1 MLALLMAV
9 FTFTSCEDVP
19 APYDDPN
26 NNGGEDPDNPT
37 VVIEPTGEGT
47 LESPYNV
54 AAAIQYTS
62 ALESDV
68 EADKDIY
75 IKGIVTSITESYS
88 TDYGNATFYISDDAD
103 ATNKF
108 YVFRTYYF
116 GNKKYTSGVQ
126 PQVGDEVIICGKVIN
141 YKGNTPETVTNKSYL
156 YSLNG
161 KTSADEGGSTTGE
174 ATGDGTLANPF
185 NAIAAN
191 KYASALAANAKS
203 DKDVYIKGKIASIK
217 ESFSTTYGNA
227 SFYISDDGTAENTF
241 YVFRTLYIGNVK
253 YTSGVQ
259 PQVGDDVIIC
269 GKVTNYYGNTPETYQ
284 NESYIYSL
292 TSNGGGGSSDTGDQT
307 ATNGDFEAWSGGQPT
322 NWKTTST
329 AGNATLAQSED
340 AHGGKYSVKVSGTS
354 SANKRLGYKEMEL
367 KAGEYT
373 MTFYAKAAT
382 STGASVRPG
391 YVPVTNGTVG
401 SYVYGDYTNDI
412 TSTTWVKVT
421 HTFTIS
427 TDGTYCLVIMN
438 SKNPGGDVLID
449 DFTLT
454 LGSTVII
461 K

>member
-1 MLALLMAV
+1 MKKILYSMFALAMAT

-19 APYDDPN
+19 APYEDPN
-26 NNGGEDPDNPT
+26 NNG

-75 IKGIVTSITESYS
+75 IKGIVTNISENYS

-108 YVFRTYYF
+108 CVFRTYYF

-126 PQVGDEVIICGKVIN
+126 PQTGDEVIICGKVVN

-161 KTSADEGGSTTGE
+161 KTSAEEGGTTTGE
-174 ATGDGTLANPF
+174 ATGDGTLENPF

-191 KYASALAANAKS
+191 NYASSLAANAKS

-217 ESFSTTYGNA
+217 ENFSTTYGNA
-227 SFYISDDGTAENTF
+227 SFYISDDGKSENTF
-241 YVFRTLYIGNVK
+241 YVFRTLYLDNVK
-253 YTSGVQ
+253 YTSGTL

-292 TSNGGGGSSDTGDQT
+292 KGNGGSGNTGGDDNPSTNAGISINGTTVTLTNTGTTEGTETISIDLSTLGYANADAVETITLSDGTTITFDANGEQNGPKYYNATKGIRVYKNNIITFNGKSKIAKVVMSCDSYQGTDYVGNETATLSSDGNKLIYNNVFTGT
-307 ATNGDFEAWSGGQPT
+307 SGGGVQLRI
-322 NWKTTST
+322 KTITIT
-329 AGNATLAQSED
+329 
-340 AHGGKYSVKVSGTS
+340 
-354 SANKRLGYKEMEL
+354 
-367 KAGEYT
+367 
-373 MTFYAKAAT
+373 YAK
-382 STGASVRPG
+382 
-391 YVPVTNGTVG
+391 
-401 SYVYGDYTNDI
+401 
-412 TSTTWVKVT
+412 
-421 HTFTIS
+421 
-427 TDGTYCLVIMN
+427 
-438 SKNPGGDVLID
+438 
-449 DFTLT
+449 
-454 LGSTVII
+454 
-461 K
+461 